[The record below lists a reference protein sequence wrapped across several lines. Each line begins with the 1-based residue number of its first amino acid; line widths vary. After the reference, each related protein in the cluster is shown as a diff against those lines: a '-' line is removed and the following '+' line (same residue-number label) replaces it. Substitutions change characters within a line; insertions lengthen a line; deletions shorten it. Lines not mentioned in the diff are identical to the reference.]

1 MEVVDIPHEHEE
13 DGRSLKSDKDKDD
26 GRSLKSDKDKDDG
39 RKSERKRDDG
49 SAHKL
54 EIKATSGDKISS
66 DSVKG
71 RSVPKHEIPLASA
84 EPDEITSYKTW
95 YYSAKCLGVLEELD
109 AKK

>member
-1 MEVVDIPHEHEE
+1 MEDVDIDIPHEHE
-13 DGRSLKSDKDKDD
+13 DD

-39 RKSERKRDDG
+39 RKSERKRASESARENNNG

-54 EIKATSGDKISS
+54 EITATSGDKSI
-66 DSVKG
+66 DAK
-71 RSVPKHEIPLASA
+71 LT
-84 EPDEITSYKTW
+84 DYKTW